1 MSVSGAL
8 ASRRA
13 IRQFDDAVA
22 VARKEPVRRV
32 LPSTVADFSVWSPQ
46 RVAAYRAGLLEHSAP
61 LGVLHL
67 EKLGLRVPV
76 FEGTGELN
84 LNNGVGWIGGTAKP
98 GEYGNVGIAGHR
110 DGFFRG
116 LKNISIGDSIEI
128 STVELTTR
136 YRVDQIEIVQPENI
150 GVLEARQNSSVTL
163 VTCYPFYFIGN
174 APQRFIV
181 HGVLMEQ
188 VRYD

>member
-1 MSVSGAL
+1 
-8 ASRRA
+8 
-13 IRQFDDAVA
+13 
-22 VARKEPVRRV
+22 
-32 LPSTVADFSVWSPQ
+32 
-46 RVAAYRAGLLEHSAP
+46 LLEHSAP

-136 YRVDQIEIVQPENI
+136 YRVDQIEIVQRENI